1 MTPTRQRLL
10 VIGLIVIGLAMVGF
24 FGMRVFHAFRR
35 FEGHRPP
42 HLPPPGEGPAQTD
55 VSLIRDWMTIGF
67 LSHSYHTPP
76 DLLYRGLNIQP
87 NGNEH
92 KSLKQLNDEYFPNKS
107 GFVLETVKA
116 TILANQPPTP
126 IPGDTTTPA
135 PTP

>member
-1 MTPTRQRLL
+1 MTPTKQRWL
-10 VIGLIVIGLAMVGF
+10 VIGLIMIGLALVGF

-42 HLPPPGEGPAQTD
+42 HFPPPGAGPRETD

-76 DLLYRGLNIQP
+76 DQLYRALNIQP

-92 KSLKQLNDEYFPNKS
+92 KSLKQLNDEYFPTKAD
-107 GFVLETVKA
+107 FVLETVKA
-116 TILANQPPTP
+116 VILANQPPTP
-126 IPGDTTTPA
+126 AAGAATTP
-135 PTP
+135 TP